1 MFFNVF
7 SFSLLPGT
15 LWVLKELNR
24 RSWILKHR
32 FILYYCDLFL
42 RHALNGGNVIGVE
55 TLFQYSEGGGIF
67 DFSRTIAAGTDEGIR
82 GKIGNG
88 NNNSHA
94 AWLTTRSD
102 SRSTDVSIRHS
113 DNSYIL
119 V

>member
-1 MFFNVF
+1 M
-7 SFSLLPGT
+7 LL
-15 LWVLKELNR
+15 VSKELNR
-24 RSWILKHR
+24 CSWILKHR

-42 RHALNGGNVIGVE
+42 RHSLNGGNVIGVE

-67 DFSRTIAAGTDEGIR
+67 DFSRSFAAGHEEEITKQKGS
-82 GKIGNG
+82 GNK
-88 NNNSHA
+88 NSHA

-102 SRSTDVSIRHS
+102 SRSTDVPIRHS

>member
-1 MFFNVF
+1 MI
-7 SFSLLPGT
+7 S
-15 LWVLKELNR
+15 
-24 RSWILKHR
+24 
-32 FILYYCDLFL
+32 
-42 RHALNGGNVIGVE
+42 VE

-67 DFSRTIAAGTDEGIR
+67 DFPRTFAAAHEEEIMKQKGSR
-82 GKIGNG
+82 

-102 SRSTDVSIRHS
+102 IRSTDVPIRHS

>member
-1 MFFNVF
+1 M
-7 SFSLLPGT
+7 
-15 LWVLKELNR
+15 
-24 RSWILKHR
+24 
-32 FILYYCDLFL
+32 
-42 RHALNGGNVIGVE
+42 IGVE

-67 DFSRTIAAGTDEGIR
+67 DFPWTFAAAHEEEIMKQKGSR
-82 GKIGNG
+82 

-102 SRSTDVSIRHS
+102 SRSTDVPIRHS